1 MGRYRLSVMAG
12 VLVLFVLLNAGNAK
26 AASETAAVPIRAE
39 VKVSSTYTVKVDP
52 YLELAWNKSRKDYE
66 GTYEVGVKGRIG
78 KGRVIRIVPDEKF
91 QMTSGKK
98 TKTGTVKQEHTRWS
112 MTADNS
118 GTLVLSDKSYVKT
131 SGTAAIKLPGTAV
144 YHGGI
149 QFTFSME

>member
-1 MGRYRLSVMAG
+1 MKQYARQHTL
-12 VLVLFVLLNAGNAK
+12 
-26 AASETAAVPIRAE
+26 AVI
-39 VKVSSTYTVKVDP
+39 KGIVSSVFPGKKENSGEV
-52 YLELAWNKSRKDYE
+52 YE
-66 GTYEVGVKGRIG
+66 RWEDT
-78 KGRVIRIVPDEKF
+78 PDEKF

-118 GTLVLSDKSYVKT
+118 DTLVLSDKSYVKT